1 MNVVPLEGPLQA
13 YAFQGMTFR
22 AYVPALFAAR
32 AETSP
37 FRAFGAFDDSD
48 EAEGLLLAR
57 LDGHRAELM
66 SVFTRPDRRRRG
78 TANALL
84 AAAERALAA
93 AGVARLEVSLECGRP
108 LRDAA
113 ENLLAGAGYGP
124 FQRTSLMVRFR
135 GGEKVRQAPWLR
147 RLEVPAAFE
156 VFPWAELRPEERA
169 AIIARQEREL
179 WIPEDL
185 YPFRGEEWLEPGNS
199 LGLRYRGEVV
209 AWQVNHRPLPD
220 MLRYTYT
227 FARADLQ
234 RYGLAVALLA
244 ESVRRHLDGPLAK
257 VATNATF
264 KVPAQFEGMR
274 RFAEKHWAGF
284 ADEINPIVKGSKRL
298 A

>member
-1 MNVVPLEGPLQA
+1 MSVVPLEGPLQA

-32 AETSP
+32 AEGSA
-37 FRAFGAFDDSD
+37 FRAFGAFDETD
-48 EAEGLLLAR
+48 EPEGLLLVR
-57 LDGHRAELM
+57 LDAPRAELM
-66 SVFTRPDRRRRG
+66 SIFTRADRRRRG
-78 TANALL
+78 VARALL
-84 AAAERALAA
+84 AAAEKSLAA
-93 AGVARLEVSLECGRP
+93 AGVSRLEASLERGRP

-113 ENLLAGAGYGP
+113 EKLLAGAGYGP
-124 FQRTSLMVRFR
+124 FERTSLMVRFR
-135 GGEKVRQAPWLR
+135 GSEKVRQAPWLR

-156 VFPWAELRPEERA
+156 VFPWAELRREERD
-169 AIIARQEREL
+169 AIVARQEREL

-185 YPFRGEEWLEPGNS
+185 FPFRGEEWLEPGNS

-220 MLRYTYT
+220 VLRYTYT

-244 ESVRRHLDGPLAK
+244 ESVRRHLDGPLAL
-257 VATNATF
+257 AAPNATF
-264 KVPAQFEGMR
+264 KVPARFEGMR
-274 RFAEKHWAGF
+274 RFAEKHWRGF
-284 ADEINPIVKGSKRL
+284 ADELNEIVKGSKRL